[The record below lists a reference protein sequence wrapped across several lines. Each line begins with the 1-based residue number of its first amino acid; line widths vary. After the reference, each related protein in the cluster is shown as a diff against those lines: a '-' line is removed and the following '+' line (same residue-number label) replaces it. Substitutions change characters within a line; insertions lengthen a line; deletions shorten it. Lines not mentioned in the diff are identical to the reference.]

1 MKLHLTLS
9 CAAILIM
16 GGATLVC
23 AQDKST
29 ASNESKETTA
39 TRKVQ
44 TNSGTAKENND
55 LVYGKVEKY
64 EPGKSI
70 NVTVPGTIVKTKTFD
85 LDDKNTTFDV
95 PSNIKVGDWVSV
107 LEKDGPNGN
116 KSVTI
121 KRSAKRGNS

>member
-1 MKLHLTLS
+1 MKSLLTRF

-16 GGATLVC
+16 SGATLVS
-23 AQDKST
+23 AQDKAT
-29 ASNESKETTA
+29 ASKESKETTA
-39 TRKVQ
+39 TNKVE

-55 LVYGKVEKY
+55 LAYGKVEKY
-64 EPGKSI
+64 EAGKSI
-70 NVTVPGTIVKTKTFD
+70 NVTVPGTIIKTKTFD
-85 LDDKNTTFDV
+85 LDDKNTRYSV

-121 KRSAKRGNS
+121 KHSAKKAD

>member
-1 MKLHLTLS
+1 MKLHLTRF

-16 GGATLVC
+16 GGAALVS
-23 AQDKST
+23 AQDKTT
-29 ASNESKETTA
+29 ASRESKETTA
-39 TRKVQ
+39 TNKVQ

-55 LVYGKVEKY
+55 LVYGKVEKF

-70 NVTVPGTIVKTKTFD
+70 NVTVPGTIIKTKTFD
-85 LDDKNTTFDV
+85 LDDKNTTYKV

-121 KRSAKRGNS
+121 KHSAKKGTS

>member
-1 MKLHLTLS
+1 MKLFLTPF
-9 CAAILIM
+9 CAALLIM
-16 GGATLVC
+16 GGTTLVS
-23 AQDKST
+23 AQDKAT
-29 ASNESKETTA
+29 ASKEGKEPTA
-39 TRKVQ
+39 TNKVQ

-70 NVTVPGTIVKTKTFD
+70 NVMVPGTIIKTKTFD
-85 LDDKNTTFDV
+85 LDDKNTMYNV

-107 LEKDGPNGN
+107 LEKEGPNGK

-121 KRSAKRGNS
+121 KHSAKKANS

>member
-1 MKLHLTLS
+1 MKLFLTPF
-9 CAAILIM
+9 CAALLIM
-16 GGATLVC
+16 GGTTIVS
-23 AQDKST
+23 AQDKAT
-29 ASNESKETTA
+29 ASKESKETTA
-39 TRKVQ
+39 TNKVQ

-70 NVTVPGTIVKTKTFD
+70 NVTVPGTIIKTKTFD
-85 LDDKNTTFDV
+85 LDDKNTMYNV

-107 LEKDGPNGN
+107 LEKESPNGK

-121 KRSAKRGNS
+121 KHSAKKANS

>member
-1 MKLHLTLS
+1 MKLFLTPF
-9 CAAILIM
+9 CAALLIM
-16 GGATLVC
+16 GGTTLVS
-23 AQDKST
+23 AQDKAT
-29 ASNESKETTA
+29 ASKESKETTA
-39 TRKVQ
+39 TNKVQ

-70 NVTVPGTIVKTKTFD
+70 NVMVPGTIIKTKTFD
-85 LDDKNTTFDV
+85 LDDKNTMYNV

-107 LEKDGPNGN
+107 LEKEGPNGK

-121 KRSAKRGNS
+121 KHSAKKANS

>member
-1 MKLHLTLS
+1 MKLHLTRF

-16 GGATLVC
+16 GGAALVS
-23 AQDKST
+23 AQDKTT
-29 ASNESKETTA
+29 ASRESKETTA
-39 TRKVQ
+39 TNKVQ

-55 LVYGKVEKY
+55 LVYGKVEKF

-70 NVTVPGTIVKTKTFD
+70 NVTVPGTIIKTKTFD
-85 LDDKNTTFDV
+85 LDDKNTTYKV

-107 LEKDGPNGN
+107 LEKDGPNGT

-121 KRSAKRGNS
+121 KHSAKKGNS

>member
-1 MKLHLTLS
+1 MKLDLTRF
-9 CAAILIM
+9 CAAILII
-16 GGATLVC
+16 GGTTLAS
-23 AQDKST
+23 AQDKAT
-29 ASNESKETTA
+29 ASKESKETTA
-39 TRKVQ
+39 TNKVQ
-44 TNSGTAKENND
+44 TDSGTAKEKDD

-70 NVTVPGTIVKTKTFD
+70 NVTVPGTIIKTKTFD
-85 LDDKNTTFDV
+85 LDDKNTRFNV

-121 KRSAKRGNS
+121 KHSAKKGTS

>member
-1 MKLHLTLS
+1 MKVFLKTF

-16 GGATLVC
+16 GGTTLIS
-23 AQDKST
+23 AQDKAT
-29 ASNESKETTA
+29 ASKESKETT
-39 TRKVQ
+39 TTNKVQ

-70 NVTVPGTIVKTKTFD
+70 NVTVPGTIIKAKTFD
-85 LDDKNTTFDV
+85 LDDKNTMYNV

-107 LEKDGPNGN
+107 LEKDGPNGK

-121 KRSAKRGNS
+121 KHSAKKANS

>member
-1 MKLHLTLS
+1 MKSHLTPF

-16 GGATLVC
+16 GGVTLAS
-23 AQDKST
+23 AQDKAT
-29 ASNESKETTA
+29 ASKESKETTA
-39 TRKVQ
+39 TNKVQ

-70 NVTVPGTIVKTKTFD
+70 NVTVPGTIIKTKTFD
-85 LDDKNTTFDV
+85 LDDKNTKYNV
-95 PSNIKVGDWVSV
+95 PSNIKAGDWVSV

-121 KRSAKRGNS
+121 KHSAKKGTS